1 MCMAQPRAPRIVQQG
16 PSQQDMAAYQQQLAA
31 YQQQAELQST
41 AFRDQLQ
48 QQIDAVAAQTQQ
60 AAAMAANPPAAVQGS
75 YGVTTAQAQAANP
88 QVTETMEQRKV
99 QRSNLRIAQAA
110 TATTA
115 GAGLN
120 IGA

>member
-1 MCMAQPRAPRIVQQG
+1 
-16 PSQQDMAAYQQQLAA
+16 MAAYQQQLAA

-60 AAAMAANPPAAVQGS
+60 AQQQAAAMAANSPAAVQGS